1 MQGNFATGIR
11 NTTLVIRDHINDW
24 NLESKF
30 HWQRL
35 ESGIHRV
42 ESRIQDCTWGNLY
55 VPRVTNIHCLLTIS
69 IHNQGKGDDNIWNG
83 HQRRNAL
90 IFCQIVSMDSERKCM
105 ETSVENLYLDIGPY
119 RVKGFLLY
127 VELVHQ
133 FTTLQQWPRWFTMNK
148 KFSKNCGLWSKWN
161 ISIPVDPMEKFRKH
175 RDFWKGS
182 PVFSDGMFQTEI
194 SSACSSPSLLA
205 RGNYLL
211 VLVNDL
217 VVEDDIGEVNFKRY
231 LARN

>member
-1 MQGNFATGIR
+1 M
-11 NTTLVIRDHINDW
+11 
-24 NLESKF
+24 
-30 HWQRL
+30 
-35 ESGIHRV
+35 

-90 IFCQIVSMDSERKCM
+90 IFCQILSMDSERKCM
-105 ETSVENLYLDIGPY
+105 ETRVENLYLDIGPY
-119 RVKGFLLY
+119 RVKGFLFY

-133 FTTLQQWPRWFTMNK
+133 FTTSQQWPRWFTMNK
-148 KFSKNCGLWSKWN
+148 KFSENCGRWSKWN

-217 VVEDDIGEVNFKRY
+217 VGGW
-231 LARN
+231 LAETPDHWRSKL